1 LLFAPFRQLNDP
13 QLPLNP
19 PNPEAEGL
27 EAYAGA
33 KPAELA
39 GQIAM
44 EFHPSCGIDN
54 ALDGFKPK
62 SARATRVVSAPPGYA
77 GEPETEVVVSP
88 TVERTDRRFQAP
100 RP

>member
-1 LLFAPFRQLNDP
+1 MLFAPFRQLNDP

-27 EAYAGA
+27 GADAGA
-33 KPAELA
+33 KAAELA

-44 EFHPSCGIDN
+44 AFHPSCGIDN